1 MSRAERSIRILL
13 LDDASERIRWVVQS
27 LHDHGERRFTLIHA
41 PSLPIAQMLLT
52 GEDFDAVVADL
63 SFFLR
68 NGQRL
73 GEWVRRFAAQIP
85 LLLLIRTSDEARLRE
100 RRKPGVLDYLLPGV
114 GDPRLLVRTLDFN
127 LEHRRLSSELA
138 ELSQDRQRIASRDP
152 LTGLVNRSY
161 FRHTLERLLA
171 PSDGGKLAIMFVDLD
186 RFKGINDSLGHAAGD
201 ELLRQMSRRLSSA
214 VRGSDTVARLGGDE
228 FGCLLPDIG
237 AQVNAR
243 KVAQQV
249 LNVLS
254 QPLMVAGREVACTPS
269 IGIALYADDGET
281 VEDLL
286 KHADAAMLSAKKQG
300 GCFRFFNPQV
310 HAENMQRLTLESELR
325 HALPRGELSLHY
337 QPIVDAA
344 NGRVCALEALLR
356 WEHAHL
362 GMVSPQDFIPLAE
375 AGGLITTIGR
385 WVLHTACAQNLA
397 WQAMGLA
404 PLRVAVNLSPHQFGG
419 DDSLVNTVREV
430 LEETGLAPQ
439 WLELEI
445 TESAAMANPTA
456 AIKVLGALRG
466 LGVRVA
472 MDDFGTGYSSL
483 SYLQRLPIDTL
494 KIDRSFVSEI
504 TANDDSL
511 AITRTIVDLARS
523 LGLKTVAEGVEKV
536 EQVVQLQ
543 QLQCTYLQGFHFSRP
558 LDAEA
563 VTAVLR
569 GDAPRHS
576 MPAPVAE
583 ASDWSGRI
591 SEQLAQAECLP
602 PVSDVAQRLLL
613 LMNDPNAHAGELS
626 SIVEGDPALA
636 AQVIR
641 YANAPFFGFQ
651 GRIESVQQ
659 AVVKVLGY
667 DGVMGIALGLVSMG
681 SLRGEANARLVE
693 EDFWWQAVAASA
705 LAQALASQRGLRR
718 RVKPGLAYLAALLRD
733 IGHLFLVSRFP
744 AAWDALRARRAAEPE
759 AAQMELEQALLGTD
773 HAAIGA
779 ELLRQ
784 WRLPAEVIAA
794 VAGHHQAGYSGDF
807 ADYVHLLQLVDR
819 LLRSGEVGL
828 DEAALVEE
836 AGRVGLEPAAVLAAW
851 ERVLE
856 DREGL
861 EFMVRQLA
869 A

>member
-1 MSRAERSIRILL
+1 
-13 LDDASERIRWVVQS
+13 
-27 LHDHGERRFTLIHA
+27 
-41 PSLPIAQMLLT
+41 MLY
-52 GEDFDAVVADL
+52 
-63 SFFLR
+63 
-68 NGQRL
+68 
-73 GEWVRRFAAQIP
+73 I
-85 LLLLIRTSDEARLRE
+85 
-100 RRKPGVLDYLLPGV
+100 
-114 GDPRLLVRTLDFN
+114 
-127 LEHRRLSSELA
+127 
-138 ELSQDRQRIASRDP
+138 
-152 LTGLVNRSY
+152 
-161 FRHTLERLLA
+161 
-171 PSDGGKLAIMFVDLD
+171 DLD
-186 RFKGINDSLGHAAGD
+186 QFKIVNDTCGHIAGD

-344 NGRVCALEALLR
+344 SGRVCALEALLR

-536 EQVVQLQ
+536 EQVAQLQ

-563 VTAVLR
+563 VTALLR

-591 SEQLAQAECLP
+591 GEQLAQAECLP

-681 SLRGEANARLVE
+681 
-693 EDFWWQAVAASA
+693 
-705 LAQALASQRGLRR
+705 
-718 RVKPGLAYLAALLRD
+718 
-733 IGHLFLVSRFP
+733 
-744 AAWDALRARRAAEPE
+744 
-759 AAQMELEQALLGTD
+759 
-773 HAAIGA
+773 
-779 ELLRQ
+779 
-784 WRLPAEVIAA
+784 
-794 VAGHHQAGYSGDF
+794 
-807 ADYVHLLQLVDR
+807 
-819 LLRSGEVGL
+819 
-828 DEAALVEE
+828 
-836 AGRVGLEPAAVLAAW
+836 
-851 ERVLE
+851 
-856 DREGL
+856 
-861 EFMVRQLA
+861 
-869 A
+869 